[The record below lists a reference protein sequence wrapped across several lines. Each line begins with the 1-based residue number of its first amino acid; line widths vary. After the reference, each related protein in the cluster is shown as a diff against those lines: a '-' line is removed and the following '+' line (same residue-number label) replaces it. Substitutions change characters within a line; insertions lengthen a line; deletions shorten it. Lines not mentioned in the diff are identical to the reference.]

1 VVLTR
6 RLATGAL
13 LVTSLAV
20 TTAAC
25 GPSHSAALETVKLD
39 PKAVVDP
46 LAAQTSEWILQ
57 HAAAGTVSARAVH
70 VTGTSKDSGHT
81 VTFNLSVAGTH
92 GCTGTMKES
101 DAGSFQ
107 LISNGTTV
115 WIKPDDE
122 FWRTVAGVTDQAT
135 LDKVEGK
142 YLEGS
147 ASSSDFSAL
156 ARLCKMK
163 TLLSTFSKAPDG
175 GTKGETR
182 GPITMVNGQR
192 VVKISDTADSA
203 YVYATDTAQPKMVQV
218 VDPASGGE
226 RFTFDYP
233 GTAITINPPPDDLI
247 LTQ

>member
-1 VVLTR
+1 MVLTR

-20 TTAAC
+20 TISAC
-25 GPSHSAALETVKLD
+25 GQSHSAALETVKLD

-46 LAAQTSEWILQ
+46 LAAQTSGWILQ
-57 HAAAGTVSARAVH
+57 HATAGTVGARAVH

-81 VTFNLSVAGTH
+81 VTFNLTVAGSH

-122 FWRTVAGVTDQAT
+122 FWRTAAGVTDQAT
-135 LDKVEGK
+135 LNKVEGK
-142 YLEGS
+142 YLAGS

-163 TLLSTFSKAPDG
+163 TLLSSFSKVSGSA
-175 GTKGETR
+175 KGETK
-182 GPITMVNGQR
+182 GPITRVNGQR

-203 YVYATDTAQPKMVQV
+203 YAYATDTAQPKMVQV
-218 VDPASGGE
+218 VDPSSGGE

-233 GTAITINPPPDDLI
+233 GTSVTINPPPDDLI